1 MSERDLFLNG
11 RSQLVLSIGSVTK
24 CVIVFVRDRER
35 EEKAR
40 ERERR
45 THERDAR
52 RLADNFRQER
62 KESKIIFVVLNS
74 SSRSLRRP
82 CGCLALPF

>member
-40 ERERR
+40 EREADTRERR
-45 THERDAR
+45 KT
-52 RLADNFRQER
+52 
-62 KESKIIFVVLNS
+62 
-74 SSRSLRRP
+74 SSRQFSAREKRIEDYF
-82 CGCLALPF
+82 CSTE

>member
-40 ERERR
+40 ERVRVRERGGHTR
-45 THERDAR
+45 ETQD
-52 RLADNFRQER
+52 
-62 KESKIIFVVLNS
+62 V
-74 SSRSLRRP
+74 
-82 CGCLALPF
+82 